1 MSNPEEI
8 RRDIEHTRAELS
20 DNVNALEDRSKPGN
34 IARSQVDKVK
44 AGANDLKERV
54 FGSPEDPSDSG
65 TVGEVGDRVSG
76 AVGDMGDRA
85 SDVVHD
91 ARDAVSQAPQ
101 EVRRRTRGNPV
112 AAGLIAAGV
121 GALIGGLL
129 PASRIEQDA
138 AQRLKD
144 AAEPVAEEV
153 KGMVKDAQEHLQPK
167 AQEALDEVKHT
178 AQDATE
184 SVKQDVEGAKE
195 AVAGQAKESGE
206 HVRDEATTAVKDT
219 QQDVNQAREN
229 L

>member
-8 RRDIEHTRAELS
+8 RRDIERTRSELS

-44 AGANDLKERV
+44 AGANDLRERV
-54 FGSPEDPSDSG
+54 FGSPEDPSDPG
-65 TVGEVGDRVSG
+65 TGGEVGERV
-76 AVGDMGDRA
+76 

-129 PASRIEQDA
+129 PTSRVEQDA
-138 AQRLKD
+138 AQRVKD

-153 KGMVKDAQEHLQPK
+153 KGMVKDAQDHLQPK

-178 AQDATE
+178 AQDATD
-184 SVKQDVEGAKE
+184 SVKQEVEGAKE
-195 AVAGQAKESGE
+195 TVADQAKESGG
-206 HVRDEATTAVKDT
+206 HVRDETTTAARDT
-219 QQDVNQAREN
+219 QQDVKQAREH